1 LIFPFV
7 QLYGIITVRRRSDN
21 MKQYQI
27 IKNDLLQSKIFN
39 QNFKKYKKLQYP
51 QYEIELEDIF
61 LIFDDIYTFIN
72 NNENK
77 MSLIRG

>member
-1 LIFPFV
+1 
-7 QLYGIITVRRRSDN
+7 